1 MTTRKL
7 TAFAPDLGLFLLRAV
22 LATVFVYHGGQ
33 KLFGWF
39 GGYGIEGTAQ
49 WMASIG
55 IPFPTL
61 SVILSGSA
69 ELFGGL
75 ALLGG
80 GLVARLVT
88 APMAFTML
96 VAIVSAHA
104 GSFDARTGGMEY
116 PLTLGVALVAL
127 GLIGPGR
134 IGVPALVARLRGE
147 SVAKTPVAVPVGAT
161 R

>member
-1 MTTRKL
+1 MTARKL
-7 TAFAPDLGLFLLRAV
+7 ASFSPDLGLFLLRAV
-22 LATVFVYHGGQ
+22 LALVFVFHGGQ

-80 GLVARLVT
+80 GLLARLAT

-96 VAIVSAHA
+96 VAIVSVHA
-104 GSFDARTGGMEY
+104 SAFDAAKGGMEY

-134 IGVPALVARLRGE
+134 IGVPALVARVRGE
-147 SVAKTPVAVPVGAT
+147 EAAPTREAVEVGAA